1 MKLPIQDIN
10 DFLLVSDSNFNYKFN
25 ESLIHQITTSYLL
38 VNRQGTS
45 AQKNRSEV
53 KGTSKKPWKQKGSG
67 RARAGSFQSPIWRS
81 GGVTFAGKTQDYTQ
95 KINKKMYRGAIK
107 SIFSELIRKDRL
119 IIFEKFFIEQ
129 PKSKLLIKKLS
140 KIQLKEAF
148 IITHQTEKN
157 LLLAARNLYKI
168 KICHIKNVDPVSLI
182 TFKKT
187 IITSMAM
194 KKLEEM
200 LNVV

>member
-1 MKLPIQDIN
+1 M
-10 DFLLVSDSNFNYKFN
+10 
-25 ESLIHQITTSYLL
+25 
-38 VNRQGTS
+38 NRQGTS